1 MDAATRPHWPKS
13 GATAGIVSAVLLII
27 SFFVFGEP
35 PAVDASGDELAA
47 FLVDQRTAGLIAVLL
62 GAIAV
67 PLFGVFASGMRKR
80 FEQSVGAELAGMA
93 AVSGMLYWL
102 INVTTTAVFFG
113 ASWIDGDAHAA
124 TPEVAQT
131 LWSSANALL
140 AMSSPLA
147 ALYLAVAAAAGLRG
161 ALPKWLGWATA
172 VIAAIA
178 LLGVLGVV
186 APDLTAFTFFAS
198 VLFALWMIL
207 TNALTFSQRTQEP

>member
-1 MDAATRPHWPKS
+1 M
-13 GATAGIVSAVLLII
+13 SAC
-27 SFFVFGEP
+27 
-35 PAVDASGDELAA
+35 
-47 FLVDQRTAGLIAVLL
+47 LVDLRTAELIAVLL

-67 PLFGVFASGMRKR
+67 PLFGVFASCLRKR

-124 TPEVAQT
+124 TPEVAPT
-131 LWSSANALL
+131 LWSAANALL
-140 AMSSPLA
+140 ARASPLA

-207 TNALTFSQRTQEP
+207 TSALTFRQRTQEP